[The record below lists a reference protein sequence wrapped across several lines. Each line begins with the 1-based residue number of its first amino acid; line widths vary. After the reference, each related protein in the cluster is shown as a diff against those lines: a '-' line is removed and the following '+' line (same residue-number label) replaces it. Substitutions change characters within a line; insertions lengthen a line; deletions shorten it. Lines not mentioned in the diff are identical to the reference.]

1 MTAAL
6 LFAGCL
12 FLTHPSGESPATLP
26 IEITADAQGFISFRI
41 PGWDAFHING
51 LRPMLTIDQQT
62 VTPTAGPAIAPGPP
76 KAFEYSMGEK
86 VHLRITFEPLSGN
99 GLRMNCILQNN
110 SAAAITLNDVRL
122 LDTVDVAPG
131 ACFGSNI
138 KAVRVLEQGNYWG
151 RVVPLLASAKSDG
164 ESAEPASQQASEHHS
179 SEFVSLAYDRSSK
192 LAFLAG
198 FESSEQWAGRI
209 DMESRTDTG
218 ACRWRIGFDGGDLM
232 INPGE
237 RIVFE
242 PVLFLAGKHPWHL
255 LEQYA
260 DLVAQKHPVQL
271 PAEPPVSWCSWYPYR
286 LGVTEDRILDTAR
299 IAAERL
305 KPLGLSVLVIDLG
318 WQDRQLPSTY
328 GENPQFSKGLKWLSV
343 EVGKLGFNLGVW
355 NAPYSISEFDALTK
369 EHPEWL
375 IHEGNGQLAKQSDWF
390 WAPHGAIYIPD
401 LTNPQL
407 QQYLKSN
414 IESLYARGIRYL
426 KSDFIGSVY
435 DGRAKRRYDARIVA
449 GGGVEAARI
458 GAKIIREAMP
468 DALLL
473 NCGGPE
479 MPGTGHWPLLYTCS
493 DTGNTG
499 FITTTFQE
507 SNYQNVACHLY
518 KNRRWGILQPS
529 CLCVGFPG
537 TLEDARLRATIA
549 FLTGGQVD
557 IGDTLTT
564 LPEDRWEILTA
575 TLPPLG
581 ITAEPIDLFEGI
593 TAPAEYGYSSTCADG
608 PQQQEKRK
616 EYPAGSVWKTH
627 VKTDWDEWDLIGI
640 FCYENTLSQKDTS
653 ISRFQIPFSLLG
665 YAETDTFE
673 GYEFWSRQCLGNV
686 PGRRTNPNGYEH
698 PGDIQDLQAAN
709 TPGML
714 DIAFFGPTVKLL
726 CLKNPRSH
734 PWITGTSFHQSC
746 GAELKGVAWDE
757 SKKSLT
763 GVVQRPVGE
772 IGYLFVTAG
781 GKKPIS
787 AEINGQPVSLQPA
800 AQGAWRLPIQ
810 ISVAPTP
817 WKILFK

>member
-6 LFAGCL
+6 LIAGCL
-12 FLTHPSGESPATLP
+12 ILTQTTGESHTNLP
-26 IEITADAQGFISFRI
+26 IEISIDAPAVISLHIPSWDTFRLEGLQ
-41 PGWDAFHING
+41 PG
-51 LRPMLTIDQQT
+51 LTIDQQT
-62 VTPTAGPAIAPGPP
+62 LQPEKASVTGEGPNKNILYSLGGNVQLQVSFETVDNHVLRLTSTLKNTAANA
-76 KAFEYSMGEK
+76 
-86 VHLRITFEPLSGN
+86 V
-99 GLRMNCILQNN
+99 
-110 SAAAITLNDVRL
+110 TLNDVRL
-122 LDTVDVAPG
+122 LDTADAAPG
-131 ACFGSNI
+131 ACFSNDI

-151 RVVPLLASAKSDG
+151 RVVPLLSSTKNGG
-164 ESAEPASQQASEHHS
+164 ESAEPGSQQASESHG
-179 SEFVSLAYDRSSK
+179 SEFVSLAYDRASK

-198 FESSEQWAGRI
+198 FESSERWAGRI

-218 ACRWRIGFDGGDLM
+218 ACRWRIGFDGGDLLV
-232 INPGE
+232 NPGE
-237 RIVFE
+237 EISFE
-242 PVLFLAGKHPWHL
+242 PVLFLAGNNPWHL
-255 LEQYA
+255 LEHYA
-260 DLVAQKHPVQL
+260 DLVAQKHPVHL

-286 LGVTEDRILDTAR
+286 LGVTEDRVLDTAR
-299 IAAERL
+299 IASERL
-305 KPLGLSVLVIDLG
+305 KPLGLSVLLIDLG

-328 GENPQFSKGLKWLSV
+328 GENPQFSKGLKWLSE
-343 EVGKLGFNLGVW
+343 EVGKLGFSLGVW

-390 WAPHGAIYIPD
+390 WVPHGAIYIPD
-401 LTNPQL
+401 LTNPEMQH
-407 QQYLKSN
+407 YLKAN

-499 FITTTFQE
+499 FISTTFQE
-507 SNYQNVACHLY
+507 SNYQNVACHLF

-581 ITAEPIDLFEGI
+581 ITTEPIDLFEGI
-593 TAPAEYGYSSTCADG
+593 TAPADYGYSSTCADG
-608 PQQQEKRK
+608 PQKQEKRK

-653 ISRFQIPFSLLG
+653 ISRYQIPFSLLG
-665 YAETDTFE
+665 FAETDTFH
-673 GYEFWSRQCLGNV
+673 GYEFWSRQCLGTV

-698 PGDIQDLQAAN
+698 PGDIQDLQAGN
-709 TPGML
+709 TPGLL

-726 CLKNPRSH
+726 CLKKPRSH
-734 PWITGTSFHQSC
+734 PWIAGTSFHQSC

-757 SKKSLT
+757 SKKSLA

-772 IGYLFVTAG
+772 IGYLFISAG
-781 GKKPIS
+781 GKTPVA
-787 AEINGQPVSLQPA
+787 AEVNGQPVSLQPA

-810 ISVAPTP
+810 ISVTPTS
-817 WKILFK
+817 WKVMFK